1 MLTNSGEPGNGLTY
15 TNSKVWPRSQ
25 FEKIDV
31 LKCCI
36 NNGNEDY
43 MHQVQQALEVQ
54 RYEDSLMR
62 LPVEIM
68 VRIFEMLDVRGK
80 LKPRFLRVCK
90 LFYLLILP
98 MIYRCPILKATNFF
112 SFVETISSSKTI
124 GHYIRELDLSYIIQT
139 GKNAFVAKLLK
150 RSRKNLLAFVAPQT
164 SFGLG
169 PLIALKNCEQLKV
182 LDLRLVSETLNLEEL
197 FNSIRNLHNLT
208 HLSFPRSSILINDY
222 KSINWPPK
230 LSYLRISGG
239 ISDDF
244 LRDSHFPLTINQIEF
259 AHCPAILDV
268 GLGNLLLRIGRNL
281 KSLRI
286 QYPMPGLKTES
297 LDDVFRF
304 CPNLYTLEVA
314 VDYVSTRFFDEENL
328 QYMDSFRPLRTM
340 YINSSGLLGTSTKL
354 DPIDLAVAINEDRLP
369 FLKNLQVTAKLGWD
383 PKSEYVTYIADE
395 LDERNGGLYIGY

>member
-1 MLTNSGEPGNGLTY
+1 MKRNQTKLLPLAFGVFWYIHSEPIIIEEFGHLRKASVFFLCLKSQIANKRRPKKVRPPYKRYVYKSSFANTANSSDEESDTEVGTHSDQQGNYKDFSRKTNLNISSVKP
-15 TNSKVWPRSQ
+15 SQ
-25 FEKIDV
+25 F
-31 LKCCI
+31 
-36 NNGNEDY
+36 
-43 MHQVQQALEVQ
+43 
-54 RYEDSLMR
+54 
-62 LPVEIM
+62 
-68 VRIFEMLDVRGK
+68 
-80 LKPRFLRVCK
+80 
-90 LFYLLILP
+90 
-98 MIYRCPILKATNFF
+98 
-112 SFVETISSSKTI
+112 
-124 GHYIRELDLSYIIQT
+124 
-139 GKNAFVAKLLK
+139 
-150 RSRKNLLAFVAPQT
+150 
-164 SFGLG
+164 
-169 PLIALKNCEQLKV
+169 
-182 LDLRLVSETLNLEEL
+182 
-197 FNSIRNLHNLT
+197 T
-208 HLSFPRSSILINDY
+208 HLSFPRSSISINDY

-244 LRDSHFPLTINQIEF
+244 LRDSHFPSTINQIEF
-259 AHCPAILDV
+259 AHCPAISDV

-340 YINSSGLLGTSTKL
+340 YINSSGSLGTSTKL